1 MKFFLLFSILFLNFL
16 QANELKEVLLI
27 HSYHKGYIWTDDI
40 SKTIEKNFSSDKN
53 IELTTVYMDTKRID
67 DPSYLANLAKLYKQQ
82 FTNRTFDLIIISDN
96 NAFDFMELYYDSLF
110 KNVPVLF
117 CGINNYDKNMLDKL
131 TFKNISGVA
140 EEVDIEKNFE
150 LISRLHP
157 NLKNLL
163 IINDTSTTGYAVKKD
178 LAKII
183 EKYKK
188 RFNIEYTDNLD
199 ISDLKIKV
207 SKLEKSNSAI
217 LFVLLFKDTT
227 GKYFTHKQSFE
238 EVKKVSEVPIYGLWD
253 FYLNSG
259 MVGGLLT
266 SGISQGETVSK
277 MALDVLNGK
286 DIKDI
291 PILEKSPNLY
301 IFNYNEL
308 KRFNLDVYKYVEN
321 PIIINEPTSIYKEHI
336 KFFIITIIIIAL
348 LSIIV
353 VILKANI
360 QRREKL
366 ELELSNRIEFDKV
379 LLDTIPNPIYYKNV
393 EGKFLGCNTSFTS
406 LVNCSRDEVIG
417 KTAFDFFPLPIATKN
432 TLIDQEL
439 LNTFSTSTSEFT
451 FYTTSNEMK
460 HIILNKAVYKNID
473 GSVGGIVCIMDDITE
488 RIQQKQFLIQQSK
501 LAEMGD
507 MIAAIAHQ
515 WNEPLVELSALI
527 QDIQTSY
534 LLKELKDKNV
544 KEFVNDSMVQIKYM
558 SKTLTDFRNF
568 LKPSTKKQLFSISKA
583 LTEIN
588 EIIGKQVFYS
598 NIKMNFNYKN
608 KNEEL
613 LIYGYENEFKQVLL
627 NIINNAKNKIVE
639 NCLPLNK
646 KGNININ
653 IKRCSTFN
661 TIEII
666 DDAGAID
673 EKVIN
678 SIFDPYFTTKQDG
691 MGLGLYMAKVI
702 IEEKMRGSITVR
714 NDENHVIFTIKLHK
728 LNETITKRLKIK
740 NYNVISFTDG
750 SDAYENITE
759 DFSCFILDI
768 NVPNI
773 DGIKILKK
781 IREYYEIVP
790 VIIISASV
798 ELDIIKQSYDFGCND
813 YLKKPFFID
822 ELEIKI
828 EKLCNIQDSKIYF
841 DENSYFDFKSATIVI
856 DNQEIRLTKKEKLLI
871 NLFLSK
877 KNQVITY
884 ENIESYVWEG
894 NFSSLESIRSLIRRV
909 RRIFPKEYIQT
920 IIDAGYIFKN
930 I

>member
-188 RFNIEYTDNLD
+188 RFNIEYIDNLD
-199 ISDLKIKV
+199 ISNLKTKV

-691 MGLGLYMAKVI
+691 MGLGLYMAKII
-702 IEEKMRGSITVR
+702 IEDKMRGIINVR
-714 NDENHVIFTIKLHK
+714 NDENRVIFTIKLPHK
-728 LNETITKRLKIK
+728 K
-740 NYNVISFTDG
+740 
-750 SDAYENITE
+750 A
-759 DFSCFILDI
+759 
-768 NVPNI
+768 
-773 DGIKILKK
+773 
-781 IREYYEIVP
+781 
-790 VIIISASV
+790 
-798 ELDIIKQSYDFGCND
+798 
-813 YLKKPFFID
+813 
-822 ELEIKI
+822 
-828 EKLCNIQDSKIYF
+828 
-841 DENSYFDFKSATIVI
+841 
-856 DNQEIRLTKKEKLLI
+856 
-871 NLFLSK
+871 
-877 KNQVITY
+877 
-884 ENIESYVWEG
+884 
-894 NFSSLESIRSLIRRV
+894 
-909 RRIFPKEYIQT
+909 
-920 IIDAGYIFKN
+920 
-930 I
+930 

>member
-117 CGINNYDKNMLDKL
+117 CGINNYDKNMLDRL

-183 EKYKK
+183 EKYKSK
-188 RFNIEYTDNLD
+188 FNIEYTDNLD
-199 ISDLKIKV
+199 ISDLKTKV

-227 GKYFTHKQSFE
+227 GQYFTYKQSFE
-238 EVKKVSEVPIYGLWD
+238 EVKKVSQVPIYGFWD

-266 SGISQGETVSK
+266 SAVAQAETVSK
-277 MALDVLNGK
+277 MALEILHGK
-286 DIKDI
+286 NIKDI

-321 PIIINEPTSIYKEHI
+321 PIIINEPTSIYKEHT

-393 EGKFLGCNTSFTS
+393 EGKFLGCNTSFTY

-473 GSVGGIVCIMDDITE
+473 GSVGGIVCIMDDMTE
-488 RIQQKQFLIQQSK
+488 RTQQRQFLIQQSK

-515 WNEPLVELSALI
+515 WNEPLVELSALV
-527 QDIQTSY
+527 QDIETSY
-534 LLKELKDKNV
+534 LLNELKDNDV
-544 KEFVNDSMVQIKYM
+544 KSFVNDSMVQIKYM
-558 SKTLTDFRNF
+558 SKTLSDFRNF
-568 LKPSTKKQLFSISKA
+568 LKPSTKKVLFSISKA
-583 LTEIN
+583 LNEIN

-598 NIKMNFNYKN
+598 NINMNFNYKN

-639 NCLPLNK
+639 KNLPLNK
-646 KGNININ
+646 KGEININ
-653 IKRCSTFN
+653 IQRCEN
-661 TIEII
+661 CNMIEII

-673 EKVIN
+673 EKIIN
-678 SIFDPYFTTKQDG
+678 SIFEPYFTTKENG
-691 MGLGLYMAKVI
+691 MGLGLYMAKII
-702 IEEKMRGSITVR
+702 IEDKMKGTISVR
-714 NDENHVIFTIKLHK
+714 NDKNCVIFTIKLP
-728 LNETITKRLKIK
+728 
-740 NYNVISFTDG
+740 F
-750 SDAYENITE
+750 
-759 DFSCFILDI
+759 
-768 NVPNI
+768 
-773 DGIKILKK
+773 KK
-781 IREYYEIVP
+781 
-790 VIIISASV
+790 A
-798 ELDIIKQSYDFGCND
+798 
-813 YLKKPFFID
+813 
-822 ELEIKI
+822 
-828 EKLCNIQDSKIYF
+828 
-841 DENSYFDFKSATIVI
+841 
-856 DNQEIRLTKKEKLLI
+856 
-871 NLFLSK
+871 
-877 KNQVITY
+877 
-884 ENIESYVWEG
+884 
-894 NFSSLESIRSLIRRV
+894 
-909 RRIFPKEYIQT
+909 
-920 IIDAGYIFKN
+920 
-930 I
+930 